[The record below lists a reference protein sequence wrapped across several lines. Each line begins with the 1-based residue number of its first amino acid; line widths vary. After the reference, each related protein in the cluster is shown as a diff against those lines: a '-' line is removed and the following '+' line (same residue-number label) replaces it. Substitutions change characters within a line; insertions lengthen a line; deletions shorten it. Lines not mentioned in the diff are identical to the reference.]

1 MDMNAINS
9 VTSTFNSYQTSQA
22 SKKVSETA
30 DKTTTTD
37 KTETGVVYEKSSQTD
52 KNTVTKKTDY
62 KMVEKLK
69 ADAKQRTSQLR
80 SLVEKMMTKQGT
92 AIANADS
99 MWSFLAEG
107 NFTVDEE
114 TQKQAQADIAED
126 GYWGVEQ
133 TSDRILDFAK
143 ALSGN
148 DPEKADLLIDAFKK
162 GFDDATKSWGK
173 DLPDIS
179 KRTYDAVLEKFD
191 KWKNASTT
199 ETAGTETEN

>member
-62 KMVEKLK
+62 KMAEKLK
-69 ADAKQRTSQLR
+69 ADAEQRTSQLR

-191 KWKNASTT
+191 KWKNGSTT